1 MAKHQFQ
8 TEANQILNL
17 MIHSLYS
24 NKEIFIRELISNA
37 SDALDKLNMLVLT
50 DDAYKGITFSPRIDI
65 VANKEAKTLT
75 IKDSGI
81 GMDEE
86 DLMNNLGTIAKSGT
100 KAFLEKMTGDQKK
113 DSNLIGQ
120 FGVGFYSC
128 FMVAHSVEVITKKAG
143 EEQAYLWKS
152 NGDGEFE
159 IEKTTRDS
167 HGTTIIMHL
176 NDDDAEFL
184 DAYRIEN
191 IIKKYSN
198 RKLYD
203 TKEKKYVNLSEI
215 SRLIREGAE
224 VKVIDNETKEDITS
238 LTLAQIIVEQE
249 KTKKIMLPSIL
260 SPLKILI
267 KKGGEDMLNLSK
279 KMFLAGI
286 GTLSLTKE
294 KAIKIADDLI
304 KRGEL
309 SQSESKE
316 FVVNLLDKAE
326 KEKDK
331 LLEKI
336 KPDIEKSI
344 EKMNFASKKCVDDL
358 EKKID
363 ELGNKIDQLSKKIR

>member
-1 MAKHQFQ
+1 M
-8 TEANQILNL
+8 
-17 MIHSLYS
+17 
-24 NKEIFIRELISNA
+24 
-37 SDALDKLNMLVLT
+37 
-50 DDAYKGITFSPRIDI
+50 
-65 VANKEAKTLT
+65 
-75 IKDSGI
+75 
-81 GMDEE
+81 EE
-86 DLMNNLGTIAKSGT
+86 
-100 KAFLEKMTGDQKK
+100 
-113 DSNLIGQ
+113 
-120 FGVGFYSC
+120 Y
-128 FMVAHSVEVITKKAG
+128 
-143 EEQAYLWKS
+143 
-152 NGDGEFE
+152 
-159 IEKTTRDS
+159 
-167 HGTTIIMHL
+167 
-176 NDDDAEFL
+176 
-184 DAYRIEN
+184 

-238 LTLAQIIVEQE
+238 LILAQIIVEQE
-249 KTKKIMLPSIL
+249 KTKKIMLPSIF
-260 SPLKILI
+260 SPLKIL

-344 EKMNFASKKCVDDL
+344 EKMNFASKKSVDNL

-363 ELGNKIDQLSKKIR
+363 ELGNKIDQLSKKIK